1 MRSELKLV
9 EATSI
14 YRYLCYI
21 PWISLLSTDSNVLK
35 GRIDLS
41 LYDLDAR
48 MKRYEEKK
56 Y

>member
-21 PWISLLSTDSNVLK
+21 AWISLPSTDSHVFK
-35 GRIDLS
+35 VRIDLS
-41 LYDLDAR
+41 LYNLDAGL
-48 MKRYEEKK
+48 KK
-56 Y
+56 YKGKKH